1 MKNNFSKVSKLLT
14 LVPFTFFIN
23 NAVFASG
30 YQCNLK
36 TFDGSNSQLKIIPA
50 GNEYEVISEEV
61 FLGNFKVIDNSINFL
76 HIFNSFEKEKMSMH
90 IGINKK
96 TKELIFNLMDFKITN
111 RPASQINGSCQRSN

>member
-1 MKNNFSKVSKLLT
+1 MKNYFFKFSKLLT

-30 YQCNLK
+30 YQCDVK
-36 TFDGSNSQLKIIPA
+36 TFDGSNSQLRIIPT
-50 GNEYEVISEEV
+50 GNKYAIISDDV
-61 FLGNFKVIDNSINFL
+61 FLGNFRVIDNSINFL
-76 HIFNSFEKEKMSMH
+76 HIFNSFEEEKMSMH

-111 RPASQINGSCQRSN
+111 RPASQLNGSCQKSN

>member
-36 TFDGSNSQLKIIPA
+36 TFDGSNSQLRIIPA

-96 TKELIFNLMDFKITN
+96 TKELMFNLMDFKITN

>member
-1 MKNNFSKVSKLLT
+1 MKNHFFNFSKLLIS
-14 LVPFTFFIN
+14 VPFTFFIN

-30 YQCNLK
+30 YQCDLK
-36 TFDGSNSQLKIIPA
+36 TFDGSNSQLRIIPA
-50 GNEYEVISEEV
+50 GNEYAVIAEEV
-61 FLGNFKVIDNSINFL
+61 SLGNFRVIDNSINFL
-76 HIFNSFEKEKMSMH
+76 HIFNSLEKEKMSMH

>member
-1 MKNNFSKVSKLLT
+1 MKNNFFNFRKLLVSIP
-14 LVPFTFFIN
+14 LTFFIN

-30 YQCNLK
+30 YQCDLT
-36 TFDGSNSQLKIIPA
+36 TFDGSNSQLRIIPT
-50 GNEYEVISEEV
+50 GNKYAVIFEKDS
-61 FLGNFKVIDNSINFL
+61 LGNFRVIDNSINFL

-111 RPASQINGSCQRSN
+111 RPASQVNGSCQKSN